1 MDIHQLKQRI
11 DASGKKLVTLGNEY
25 IKSKDEIA
33 ARKVL
38 VKMFGEIS
46 QQTLLLGEQNA
57 ELDKKIAAEE
67 LDKGIEKGEAVLVQ
81 ICTASVIYKCNRD
94 TSIYPEKAAYF
105 LNTLDGFK
113 WVYLNNCLTSLCPD
127 MSATS
132 GTDIPISKNLE
143 TASCLKS

>member
-1 MDIHQLKQRI
+1 MNFPKELVVRPYQIFSNAQTLIAAFSAIEYLDLLNTSERNRGMDIHQLKQRI

-57 ELDKKIAAEE
+57 QMDRNQRGL
-67 LDKGIEKGEAVLVQ
+67 
-81 ICTASVIYKCNRD
+81 R
-94 TSIYPEKAAYF
+94 
-105 LNTLDGFK
+105 
-113 WVYLNNCLTSLCPD
+113 
-127 MSATS
+127 
-132 GTDIPISKNLE
+132 
-143 TASCLKS
+143 

>member
-11 DASGKKLVTLGNEY
+11 DALGKKLATLGNEY

-46 QQTLLLGEQNA
+46 QQTLLLGEQSA
-57 ELDKKIAAEE
+57 QMD
-67 LDKGIEKGEAVLVQ
+67 
-81 ICTASVIYKCNRD
+81 R
-94 TSIYPEKAAYF
+94 
-105 LNTLDGFK
+105 
-113 WVYLNNCLTSLCPD
+113 
-127 MSATS
+127 SATS
-132 GTDIPISKNLE
+132 GTDIPISKNRE

>member
-1 MDIHQLKQRI
+1 MKFSHRFGLNSISHYPIHINTSERNRGMDIHQLKQRI

-57 ELDKKIAAEE
+57 QMDRNQ
-67 LDKGIEKGEAVLVQ
+67 KG
-81 ICTASVIYKCNRD
+81 
-94 TSIYPEKAAYF
+94 
-105 LNTLDGFK
+105 
-113 WVYLNNCLTSLCPD
+113 
-127 MSATS
+127 
-132 GTDIPISKNLE
+132 
-143 TASCLKS
+143 LK